1 MGIELEILALLSPS
15 GFEKRFHKHCQETKT
30 YEDAYELT
38 EEEYEKT
45 LEKDAMLLMIAFELL
60 RIEKIETKLH
70 NHFVSFSYNCLF

>member
-38 EEEYEKT
+38 EEEYEKNFGRRRYSSY
-45 LEKDAMLLMIAFELL
+45 DSF
-60 RIEKIETKLH
+60 RVTK
-70 NHFVSFSYNCLF
+70 NRKNRNKASS

>member
-38 EEEYEKT
+38 EEEYEKNFG
-45 LEKDAMLLMIAFELL
+45 KRRYASYDSF
-60 RIEKIETKLH
+60 RVTK
-70 NHFVSFSYNCLF
+70 NRKNRNKVT